1 MPIIVDEVQAAKC
14 LSSSFEKWIDL
25 LLLCIKIHLTF
36 HNNKLL
42 KAMLYH
48 WCVLKYKYCYNSSL
62 YRQYDLKNFWYIDEG
77 KNKRENNLYHF
88 WWRIIGT
95 LTNLGI
101 KWIMFQG
108 KRHWSVLCPITSSS
122 ATSSFVWR
130 CKISEEIQKTIFFLH
145 YKISNS
151 FPLLVV
157 QIVIAIQ
164 MLGWYR
170 LLPVNDKLQ
179 ILRILLRTDEEA
191 QFDLEFMYQDM
202 NFWQEDFNQ
211 NNYPL
216 IRSLIM
222 FLWNNIY

>member
-1 MPIIVDEVQAAKC
+1 
-14 LSSSFEKWIDL
+14 
-25 LLLCIKIHLTF
+25 
-36 HNNKLL
+36 
-42 KAMLYH
+42 MLYH

>member
-1 MPIIVDEVQAAKC
+1 
-14 LSSSFEKWIDL
+14 
-25 LLLCIKIHLTF
+25 
-36 HNNKLL
+36 
-42 KAMLYH
+42 
-48 WCVLKYKYCYNSSL
+48 
-62 YRQYDLKNFWYIDEG
+62 
-77 KNKRENNLYHF
+77 
-88 WWRIIGT
+88 
-95 LTNLGI
+95 
-101 KWIMFQG
+101 
-108 KRHWSVLCPITSSS
+108 
-122 ATSSFVWR
+122 
-130 CKISEEIQKTIFFLH
+130 
-145 YKISNS
+145 
-151 FPLLVV
+151 
-157 QIVIAIQ
+157 